1 MLIIRVLMFWITSF
15 FARVGDTLS
24 YCPHTRSVGAC
35 VLHRP
40 ALHIVRLST
49 PRVGDTLLVIS
60 QEVSFI
66 DTDPILRQESSML
79 LGKSVLTMMLF
90 LLLDVAYNHV
100 LVAQAITKSSI
111 LSSPA
116 TKVWEMWT
124 CFQPLAAVCLHS
136 LHERG
141 QRQV

>member
-1 MLIIRVLMFWITSF
+1 MFLITSF

-24 YCPHTRSVGAC
+24 YYPHTRSVGAC

-40 ALHIVRLST
+40 ALHTACLST
-49 PRVGDTLLVIS
+49 LRVEDTLLVIS
-60 QEVSFI
+60 QEVSLV
-66 DTDPILRQESSML
+66 DTDTILRQESSML
-79 LGKSVLTMMLF
+79 LGKSLLTVMF
-90 LLLDVAYNHV
+90 LLLHDIAYNHV
-100 LVAQAITKSSI
+100 LVAQAIAESGI

-116 TKVWEMWT
+116 TKAWEVWI

-141 QRQV
+141 Q

>member
-1 MLIIRVLMFWITSF
+1 MLKHALRV
-15 FARVGDTLS
+15 RDTLS
-24 YCPHTRSVGAC
+24 YYPHTRSVGAC
-35 VLHRP
+35 VPHSP
-40 ALHIVRLST
+40 TPHTARLSKL
-49 PRVGDTLLVIS
+49 RVGDTLLVIS

-79 LGKSVLTMMLF
+79 LGKRFLTMML
-90 LLLDVAYNHV
+90 LLFLDVAYNHV